1 MSQEDGDSVKARWLI
16 GGPALLLLL
25 ACPGSP
31 PDLGSSPLDEAI
43 VWRVWLEDQRIG
55 QIWLED
61 QGIRQRRMVV
71 RDTTIEK
78 TFSNHEISVD
88 AALQFAVWEEE
99 HAQKGEKATSEAML
113 ELGRR
118 LRAVIR
124 SPRKIPSKVLP
135 ANAPRLL
142 PSEQYE
148 RLDRTCDGCGWLPFR
163 QAYPGFEG
171 ALALSRVA
179 FFRSFAMLYAE
190 VSNCGS
196 YSGHLALLK
205 FMDGRWT
212 VTGRTGGST
221 GCGECSDEEQFR
233 ESVIA
238 PSGQ

>member
-1 MSQEDGDSVKARWLI
+1 VKARWLI

-31 PDLGSSPLDEAI
+31 PDVGSSPLDEAI
-43 VWRVWLEDQRIG
+43 VWRVWLEDQG
-55 QIWLED
+55 VS
-61 QGIRQRRMVV
+61 QRRMVV
-71 RDTTIEK
+71 RDTTIDRML
-78 TFSNHEISVD
+78 SNHDISVD
-88 AALQFAVWEEE
+88 AALNFATWEEE
-99 HAQKGEKATSEAML
+99 HAKKGEKASSEAML

-163 QAYPGFEG
+163 RAYPGFEG
-171 ALALSRVA
+171 AFALSRVA
-179 FFRSFAMLYAE
+179 FFRSFAMLYTE

-196 YSGHLALLK
+196 YSGSLVLLK

-212 VTGRTGGST
+212 VAGSTGVAT
-221 GCGECSDEEQFR
+221 GCGECSDDEQFR
-233 ESVIA
+233 ERVIER
-238 PSGQ
+238 SGQ